1 MNLQLTRPMADE
13 GFPTVG
19 DWVRAGCLVGVATGV
34 ACMWA
39 PWISIQTADF
49 GDIRQ
54 TDGWGQGLHGCDHVF
69 THTCNPD
76 PVPTTAHVT
85 VVCAIA
91 AGCGILLWMVARR
104 AYVAGLVAVA
114 SLAAAA
120 FAAVTYAGFDQ
131 FFSDNVDQ
139 APHLTSISIHVGFGA
154 TMAGFLAAAGLAGY
168 STVAQL
174 KQRLSAGTG

>member
-1 MNLQLTRPMADE
+1 MARE

-19 DWVRAGCLVGVATGV
+19 NGVKAWCLVGVATGL

-49 GDIRQ
+49 GDIRR
-54 TDGWGQGLHGCDHVF
+54 TDGWGQGMHGCDQVF
-69 THTCNPD
+69 AHTCNPD

-85 VVCAIA
+85 VACAIA
-91 AGCGILLWMVARR
+91 AGCGILLWMIARR

-114 SLAAAA
+114 SLAAAV

-131 FFSDNVDQ
+131 FLSRNVSL
-139 APHLTSISIHVGFGA
+139 APHLMSSSMHVGFGA
-154 TMAGFLAAAGLAGY
+154 TMAGFLLAAGLAGH
-168 STVAQL
+168 SSVAQL
-174 KQRLSAGTG
+174 KQRLSARTR